1 MTTPLIEAIAASLE
15 PLVNDGMAEPFKS
28 AWLTDLAQAA
38 LTAIT
43 EAGYVCIALEPS
55 FESKEE
61 RAAIAKRITD
71 DECEYWHTECGNRPE
86 CQKYRMISAA
96 QGDGA

>member
-43 EAGYVCIALEPS
+43 EAGFVVCPIEPTEAMCTHGHVAMGAALIRG
-55 FESKEE
+55 ESRLE
-61 RAAIAKRITD
+61 RQAA
-71 DECEYWHTECGNRPE
+71 G
-86 CQKYRMISAA
+86 YRAMVNATNNGKA
-96 QGDGA
+96 E